1 MKDNNKEKKSF
12 TLRLNDEIYKKIE
25 KKAAEIG
32 VSKNAYITMI
42 IHKAVNEKWSTLII
56 VLLEGD
62 KKWMKLLLTL
72 PMGFL

>member
-25 KKAAEIG
+25 KKADEIG

-42 IHKAVNEKWSTLII
+42 IHKAVNEK
-56 VLLEGD
+56 
-62 KKWMKLLLTL
+62 
-72 PMGFL
+72 